1 MTPYRIDVH
10 HCVIPGLV
18 EQLARA
24 GVHQIGGAALPA
36 WTFED
41 SIAMM
46 ACFDPVFEDF
56 PGRHQQR
63 AALGPRVRPDQSG
76 AHRGARPPA
85 RGGPDRRGAADR
97 GPELRQ
103 LEPRAQ
109 GVPVKS
115 KDCPLDPP
123 PAVRDRTHG
132 WPPSASSRWPCSPAM
147 ASRAW
152 SCATPT
158 STDRQRR
165 WPRSWSCL
173 SCQVQVILDQGV
185 DDESVCGRSDG
196 SDWQAAGAASGCRW
210 S

>member
-109 GVPVKS
+109 GRAGQEQGLPAR
-115 KDCPLDPP
+115 PP
-123 PAVRDRTHG
+123 TRRPRSHPRLAAIRQLEVAMLARHGIEGVVLCYANFYGPAKE
-132 WPPSASSRWPCSPAM
+132 M
-147 ASRAW
+147 ASFVVL
-152 SCATPT
+152 
-158 STDRQRR
+158 
-165 WPRSWSCL
+165 SCL
-173 SCQVQVILDQGV
+173 V
-185 DDESVCGRSDG
+185 R
-196 SDWQAAGAASGCRW
+196 CR
-210 S
+210 